1 MRGVFNLIPPLGIS
15 SEGASVPASV
25 YFFPRETFTTRP
37 WSIRKK
43 APVKRKVTR
52 DQLRQK
58 NRAWKWAWSKTPILT
73 REKKTGRDQFLKRH
87 PWTPKISENF
97 HGQLFLQNLFQ
108 NKSALQKL

>member
-73 REKKTGRDQFLKRH
+73 REKKNGRDQF
-87 PWTPKISENF
+87 
-97 HGQLFLQNLFQ
+97 
-108 NKSALQKL
+108 